1 MTLPRAIEHIT
12 ITTGAARMSPRTE
25 VDTRVLL
32 AVRRDMAA
40 GRPLMGTPWTIAHQA
55 SPEGGRVYDLIHNGA
70 AIVRCWLCLNRAA
83 SDAMWDAA
91 QSGILD
97 ERVRLARPR
106 GGIWLAAAIL
116 PGALVAMQA
125 DPSIIGEAGDLERVV
140 AWAMLEDGA

>member
-83 SDAMWDAA
+83 SDA
-91 QSGILD
+91 IHH
-97 ERVRLARPR
+97 RRFRRPR
-106 GGIWLAAAIL
+106 ARGRLGDIGGRRMTL
-116 PGALVAMQA
+116 PR
-125 DPSIIGEAGDLERVV
+125 P
-140 AWAMLEDGA
+140 